1 MAHCACCGLP
11 RKGWPRCL
19 HPCQGVYGEEAPW
32 PCKNDRC
39 AWAQQHFYSR
49 IVRHPLGEVRH
60 GDGADLEDG
69 EAELVSTWVQLSER
83 GQAPG
88 HAADDAADGA
98 GGAADGASLKR
109 RKLSERG
116 QALGHAA
123 DDAADGVG
131 GGLEHGLRSAWGRV
145 PTELYA
151 A

>member
-1 MAHCACCGLP
+1 MCLP
-11 RKGWPRCL
+11 
-19 HPCQGVYGEEAPW
+19 PCRGVYGREAPW

-49 IVRHPLGEVRH
+49 IVRHPLVEVRH

-123 DDAADGVG
+123 DDAADELAASTAWVKENVSKTPVG
-131 GGLEHGLRSAWGRV
+131 AACPLRKT
-145 PTELYA
+145 TEIKELL
-151 A
+151 